1 MGVMKRHSTCVVDT
15 CAPLVARG
23 PYRAR
28 AMVLLQS
35 DHRRGVSTSTFEMG
49 PCLYK
54 GAYYSNH
61 VFTLPYSY

>member
-35 DHRRGVSTSTFEMG
+35 DHRRGVRVRINID
-49 PCLYK
+49 L
-54 GAYYSNH
+54 
-61 VFTLPYSY
+61 